1 MQAPAIRHWG
11 WGHLCG
17 TTFECPTAPSLA
29 VLRTTPL
36 EGVGDALAKAELG
49 PLYAP
54 GWSRGKD
61 PQTAPVDLRMEF
73 GDT

>member
-1 MQAPAIRHWG
+1 MW
-11 WGHLCG
+11 
-17 TTFECPTAPSLA
+17 TTLECPTAPSLA

-36 EGVGDALAKAELG
+36 EGVGDDLLRLSWDLSMHLVGLG
-49 PLYAP
+49 
-54 GWSRGKD
+54 GKD